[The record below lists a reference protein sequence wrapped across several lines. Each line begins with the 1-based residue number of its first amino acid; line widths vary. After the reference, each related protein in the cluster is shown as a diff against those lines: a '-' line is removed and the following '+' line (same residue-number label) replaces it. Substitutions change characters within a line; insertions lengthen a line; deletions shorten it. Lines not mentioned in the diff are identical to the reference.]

1 MLLIVP
7 LGRKGSEG
15 IPLLT
20 IFICVACALV
30 YVFAHGEHDLQA
42 LAYRSHTAD
51 IGSMFTSVFAHA
63 GILHLLGNLF
73 FFYSFARTIESKVMV
88 VGYLLAF
95 VVFVLVTSITFSIS
109 TTEPTDS
116 VGLSGVVWGF
126 MGMFLFRY
134 PRDRIE
140 CFVWRIRVLRTIEV
154 PSYLLILAFLVFD
167 IIAYNRIETGNV
179 NYVAHFSGFV
189 AGALFK
195 LAFWKVFTTE
205 EPEKKHKPP
214 FTLRPQSPGYA
225 RRRYR

>member
-7 LGRKGSEG
+7 LGRKGSDG
-15 IPLLT
+15 IPILT
-20 IFICVACALV
+20 IFVCVACLI
-30 YVFAHGEHDLQA
+30 VFIFARGEHDLHA
-42 LAYRSHTAD
+42 LAYQSKTAD

-73 FFYSFARTIESKVMV
+73 FFYCFARTIESQISV

-95 VVFVLVTSITFSIS
+95 VVFVLVTNLAFSIS
-109 TTEPTDS
+109 TAEPTDT

-134 PRDRIE
+134 PRDKIQ
-140 CFVWRIRVLRTIEV
+140 CFVWWIWLFRMVAV
-154 PSYLLILAFLVFD
+154 PSFVLILMFLMFD
-167 IIAYNRIETGNV
+167 VIAYNRLEDSNV

-189 AGALFK
+189 AGATFK
-195 LAFWKVFTTE
+195 LLFWKLFTTE
-205 EPEKKHKPP
+205 QPEPKLP
-214 FTLRPQSPGYA
+214 FELHPEQRYA